1 MSTNAQIAD
10 LFDDIASVLEL
21 LGENPFRVAANAKV
35 ARVLRDL
42 PADVASMRDDIK
54 KLTSIDGIGKGSA
67 EKIIEF
73 LTTGKIREREELVA
87 KIPPGLVRVLNIP
100 GVGPKTVRL
109 LWEKGGVT
117 DLESLKAKLD
127 SGELEKL
134 PRLGAK
140 TVQNIREALEFTA
153 KGAERIRIGEALPV
167 AERIVEHLRGL
178 KLPTRIEYC
187 GSLRRGAETIGDI
200 DVLAS
205 TKDPAALAKAFTEI
219 PGVVK
224 VLASGGT
231 KASVRLAEGVQVDL
245 RIVDDSCFGAALL
258 YFTGSK
264 EHNIVLRERSIK
276 MGYRLNEYGLF
287 PAAKE
292 GEDENVP
299 PQKRGI
305 KPVAG
310 KTEESVYKKLG
321 LPFIPPELRENRG
334 EFDAP
339 PPSLIEITDIKAE
352 LHAHTVASD
361 GRMTIEELAGEA
373 KRRGFHTVAVTD
385 HSKSSVQANGL
396 SPERLLAHIQAVRAA
411 AKKIDGITVL
421 AGSEV
426 DILVSGK
433 LDYDDELLA
442 MLDIVI
448 ASPHASLRQEGAIAT
463 ERILKAIRNP
473 FVHIIGHPTG
483 RIIGKRPGLP
493 LDIPQIVAAAKE
505 HDVAL
510 EINANYLRLDLRD
523 THVKAAIDAGVKIAI
538 DTDAHTDDDFDQLRY
553 GVLTARRGWVTPASC
568 INTWPA
574 AKLHKWLKTKR

>member
-505 HDVAL
+505 RDVAL